1 MEMRSVGNK
10 ENTQKLDSDRRERK
24 RAQRKTGEMNMH
36 ITTSNNSVHLN
47 LSYRMKENG
56 RLVVAVMVVVILK
69 RGETHY
75 NR

>member
-1 MEMRSVGNK
+1 MEAEEK
-10 ENTQKLDSDRRERK
+10 EGSYIKIRGQRRKQKNAKEIDEVTD
-24 RAQRKTGEMNMH
+24 H
-36 ITTSNNSVHLN
+36 IITSNNIVHN

-56 RLVVAVMVVVILK
+56 RLVVAVMVVILK